1 MGAHQKSGTL
11 ILMAERLRI
20 PASSLLHP
28 WHCKWSHQTPQPNRT
43 IPLQLASCPT
53 GLNIHQ
59 GWNLRVL
66 GIRPA
71 RPIRSRHLSIQ
82 HVTAIKI
89 NPYAKT
95 EDDNWLS
102 VQKGRD
108 QIGLIQ
114 SRERSTSLFHA
125 VVHSQTQVTKFSVAI
140 YLCHHFWPSPCVGGV
155 VRSYIAWKI
164 LILPSDHNQ

>member
-1 MGAHQKSGTL
+1 MKSEDFG
-11 ILMAERLRI
+11 
-20 PASSLLHP
+20 
-28 WHCKWSHQTPQPNRT
+28 QTHS
-43 IPLQLASCPT
+43 A
-53 GLNIHQ
+53 
-59 GWNLRVL
+59 
-66 GIRPA
+66 
-71 RPIRSRHLSIQ
+71 HLSIQ
-82 HVTAIKI
+82 HVSVIRI